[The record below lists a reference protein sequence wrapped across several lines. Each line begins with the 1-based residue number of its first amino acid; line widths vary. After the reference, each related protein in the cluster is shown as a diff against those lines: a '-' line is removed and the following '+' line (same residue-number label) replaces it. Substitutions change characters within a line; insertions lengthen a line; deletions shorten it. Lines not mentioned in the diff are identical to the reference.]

1 MTLFPGAL
9 MPDTV
14 HHVPAAL
21 ISEIKLQVSHT
32 DLFFPGLDSDN
43 FFLFINMLL
52 ILISIAEAKTLHGDA
67 VEILSKTYLGYR

>member
-9 MPDTV
+9 MSDTV

-43 FFLFINMLL
+43 FFLFINVPL
-52 ILISIAEAKTLHGDA
+52 IPISIAEAKTLHGDA
-67 VEILSKTYLGYR
+67 VEILSKTCLAYR